1 MVKLFIFILNV
12 IVNYITN
19 HKTIFPITMDETPI
33 TDKSQFIV
41 HHYDAQNLDF
51 RYGSGVDKSAPHCT
65 QIRQSQFWSAIRA
78 TPVFVPAFALMN
90 LLYHPSQQALNFVL
104 GTGVVYV
111 VNQGLKFAFRHMY
124 SIPWLE
130 PKLHWLIGQGT
141 RPAGAANT
149 TSFLVYPSK
158 PSSTFGMPSGH
169 SQTAWYLAAYM
180 VGSLVSTTGTTQ
192 MHLSLTALVTC
203 TYALLVS
210 YSRVYIDRVHT
221 IQQVILGA
229 ILGVLCGVLC
239 I

>member
-1 MVKLFIFILNV
+1 
-12 IVNYITN
+12 
-19 HKTIFPITMDETPI
+19 MDEIPI
-33 TDKSQFIV
+33 
-41 HHYDAQNLDF
+41 
-51 RYGSGVDKSAPHCT
+51 P

-90 LLYHPSQQALNFVL
+90 LIYHPSQQALNFVL
-104 GTGVVYV
+104 GTGVVYA

-130 PKLHWLIGQGT
+130 PKLHMLIGQGT
-141 RPAGAANT
+141 RPAGATNT
-149 TSFLVYPSK
+149 ASFLVYPAG

-169 SQTAWYLAAYM
+169 SQTAWYLSAYII
-180 VGSLVSTTGTTQ
+180 GSLALTPGTTTK
-192 MHLSLTALVTC
+192 HLSVTTLVTC

-229 ILGVLCGVLC
+229 MLGVLCGLLC

>member
-1 MVKLFIFILNV
+1 MMDDA
-12 IVNYITN
+12 
-19 HKTIFPITMDETPI
+19 PI
-33 TDKSQFIV
+33 
-41 HHYDAQNLDF
+41 
-51 RYGSGVDKSAPHCT
+51 T

-104 GTGVVYV
+104 GTGLVYV
-111 VNQGLKFAFRHMY
+111 VNQGLKFAFRYLY

-130 PKLHWLIGQGT
+130 PKLHMIIGQGT
-141 RPAGAANT
+141 RPSGATNSA
-149 TSFLVYPSK
+149 SFLVYPAG

-180 VGSLVSTTGTTQ
+180 IGSLALTPGTTRT
-192 MHLSLTALVTC
+192 HLSLTAFVTC

-210 YSRVYIDRVHT
+210 YSRVYIDKVHT

-229 ILGVLCGVLC
+229 ILGVLCGLLC